1 MELVQIKRTNDTKY
15 TLDDAMN
22 ILLSKLDDAIDDIE
36 QGRVQSIDEAWKEI
50 DSI

>member
-1 MELVQIKRTNDTKY
+1 
-15 TLDDAMN
+15 MN

-50 DSI
+50 DFI

>member
-1 MELVQIKRTNDTKY
+1 MELVQIKKTNDTKY

>member
-1 MELVQIKRTNDTKY
+1 MELVQIKKTNDTKY
-15 TLDDAMN
+15 TLDDAMD

>member
-1 MELVQIKRTNDTKY
+1 MELVQIKKTNDTKY
-15 TLDDAMN
+15 TLDDAMD
-22 ILLSKLDDAIDDIE
+22 ILLGKLDDAIDDIE

>member
-1 MELVQIKRTNDTKY
+1 MELVQIKKTNNTKY

>member
-1 MELVQIKRTNDTKY
+1 MELVQIRKTNNTKY

-22 ILLSKLDDAIDDIE
+22 ILLSKLDGAIDDIE

>member
-1 MELVQIKRTNDTKY
+1 
-15 TLDDAMN
+15 MN